1 MMFYGGGS
9 QRITSNKN
17 NLDTLPVRD
26 HCCLTIVEV
35 VLGMAQGVDYDRK
48 VRIIHVYRVNWT

>member
-9 QRITSNKN
+9 QRITSIKN
-17 NLDTLPVRD
+17 SLDTLPVRD
-26 HCCLTIVEV
+26 HRCLTIVEV

-48 VRIIHVYRVNWT
+48 VTCTV